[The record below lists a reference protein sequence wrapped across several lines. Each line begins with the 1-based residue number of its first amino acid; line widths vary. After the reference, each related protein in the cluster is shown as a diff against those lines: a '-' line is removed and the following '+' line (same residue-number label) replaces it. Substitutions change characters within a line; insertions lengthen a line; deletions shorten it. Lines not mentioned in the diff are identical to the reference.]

1 MCSAPA
7 FYAWLRL
14 PLICLKLFVG
24 VCARDGLAAFVCV
37 CRTSAAFVAELLPRG
52 WRTIAFPRC
61 SLASCSKLLDVA
73 HSHGSSLLRWLVCT
87 RRACLFCLR
96 MWHFCCFRWTSA
108 SEFARRRFLSV
119 ASCSKLLDVAHCSL
133 LHQLLCFGYSYS
145 CSLALIVIQIL
156 NYICRAASSGS

>member
-7 FYAWLRL
+7 FCAWRRQL
-14 PLICLKLFVG
+14 LICLKLLVS
-24 VCARDGLAAFVCV
+24 VCARGGLAASVCV

-96 MWHFCCFRWTSA
+96 MSHSAASIMLLPPGWRAVAFPRWLHALSCSTWLTLRCCFGGLCVRDGLPLL
-108 SEFARRRFLSV
+108 FAYV
-119 ASCSKLLDVAHCSL
+119 ALR
-133 LHQLLCFGYSYS
+133 CFG
-145 CSLALIVIQIL
+145 
-156 NYICRAASSGS
+156 

>member
-1 MCSAPA
+1 MCSTPA
-7 FYAWLRL
+7 FCAWRRL

-96 MWHFCCFRWTSA
+96 MSHFCCFR
-108 SEFARRRFLSV
+108 
-119 ASCSKLLDVAHCSL
+119 
-133 LHQLLCFGYSYS
+133 G
-145 CSLALIVIQIL
+145 
-156 NYICRAASSGS
+156 AASSGLARRCFPSLASHVLSCSRARRGSWLVVASAACVFDSVALEKYVILHSIRRAAFSAC

>member
-7 FYAWLRL
+7 FCAWRRL

-24 VCARDGLAAFVCV
+24 VCARDGLAAFVCI

-96 MWHFCCFRWTSA
+96 MSHSAASIMLLPPGWRAVAFPRW
-108 SEFARRRFLSV
+108 LHV
-119 ASCSKLLDVAHCSL
+119 LSCSTRLIVCSCIGG
-133 LHQLLCFGYSYS
+133 LCFGFIG
-145 CSLALIVIQIL
+145 A
-156 NYICRAASSGS
+156 NGM